1 MERKISTTLINW
13 KNSTNRLPLILQG
26 ARQVGKTFT
35 LLNFGKS
42 NYHNI
47 AYFNFENNPDL
58 HTLFLGDISPE
69 RLIPRLALLSN
80 QPIIEEKTLIIFD
93 EIQACE
99 RALTSLKYFAEDA
112 PLFHIAAAG
121 SLLGVAVNRNQFSFP
136 VGKVDIKHLY
146 PMDFEEFLWAF
157 DKKEAVT
164 IIRECFHDKS
174 ECHLHN
180 LFFDLFKLYIGLGGM
195 PQVVNEYTKNQDF
208 NFVIPL
214 QKNILDSYIADMAK
228 YANPMETV
236 KIMAAYKSIP
246 SQLAKENRKFQY
258 KLIKTGARANM
269 YESPI
274 DWLKSAGL
282 IVKVEKCNN
291 PKLPLIAHSVPDFF
305 KIYMSDTGLLCSKLG
320 LNSGNLLLQPMELN
334 GIKGALAEN
343 YIATSLQINGYTPY
357 YWESDGKAEVDFVI
371 QDKNG
376 DIIPVEV
383 KSSENTRSKSL
394 GIYIQ
399 TYKPNK
405 AYKVST
411 KNFGEEKN
419 LISIPLYAAF
429 CL

>member
-157 DKKEAVT
+157 DKKEAVK
-164 IIRECFHDKS
+164 IIRECFHNKS

-180 LFFDLFKLYIGLGGM
+180 LFLDLFKLYIGLGGM

-214 QKNILDSYIADMAK
+214 QKNILDSYVADMAK

-236 KIMAAYKSIP
+236 KIMAAYNSIP
-246 SQLAKENRKFQY
+246 LQLAKENRKFQY
-258 KLIKTGARANM
+258 KLIKSGARANM

-274 DWLKSAGL
+274 DWLKSSGL
-282 IVKVEKCNN
+282 IFKVEKCNN

-305 KIYMSDTGLLCSKLG
+305 KIYMSDTGLLCSKFG

-376 DIIPVEV
+376 DIIPIEV

-399 TYKPNK
+399 TYKPIK

-411 KNFGEEKN
+411 KNFGEENN